1 MTLEQRLSSFAEAW
15 KPKMGEKLIGR
26 VVGLDERV
34 SDYNPEPYPIV
45 VVLTEDGQERSFHG
59 FHTVARRELA
69 SQRPV
74 VGDRIGIAYHGKH
87 EEKGYEQYR
96 IVVEHANPEPA
107 KEPDWDAIGASAEAE
122 LAREPSDPANWAD

>member
-1 MTLEQRLSSFAEAW
+1 MSLEERLGSFSEAW
-15 KPKMGEKLIGR
+15 KPKMGDKLIGK

-34 SDYNPEPYPIV
+34 SDFYPEPYPIV
-45 VVLTEDGQERSFHG
+45 VVLTDEGQERSFHA
-59 FHTVARRELA
+59 FHTVPRRELA

-96 IVVEHANPEPA
+96 IVVEHANAEPA
-107 KEPDWDAIGASAEAE
+107 KAPDWDAIGASAEAD
-122 LAREPSDPANWAD
+122 LNREPSDPANWAD